1 MTTIDLAPNF
11 DLHGAF
17 PFASIDD
24 AEAGQPKARTL
35 LATPFLYLGQALDR
49 AEFARYVNTYDFGT
63 IPPAYIV
70 FHHTAIPSTIAAPWP
85 ADTAQWDAHEAGLD
99 EAQIKAKRLAQ
110 LAKIRDFYAKEKGWD
125 RGPHLFVDDK
135 YIYLFTPMAEI
146 GIHAAAGNST
156 HVYGKLKYSIGIE
169 CVGYHEKVQWSAAV
183 ARNVGFAAATLQRRL
198 KTFELRAGAPWSDL
212 NSHRQFNKPSCP
224 GAAITEAY
232 YVRVC
237 QEAATLLDSVG
248 AAKALSVHPKLLGA
262 WQLSGGLWLKDK
274 LTPGRPTSAAAIG
287 ADGLLYQRFERSVAR
302 LQQGGA
308 VDWLLLGEIA
318 TLVTP
323 HA

>member
-1 MTTIDLAPNF
+1 MTIDLAPQFN
-11 DLHGAF
+11 LYGAF
-17 PFASIDD
+17 PFASADD
-24 AEAGQPKARTL
+24 ASSTPIARTL
-35 LATPFLYLGQALDR
+35 AATPFLYIGQALTR
-49 AEFARYVNTYDFGT
+49 QAFALYVAGYDFGP
-63 IPPAYIV
+63 IPPGYIV

-85 ADTAQWDAHEAGLD
+85 ADTAQWDAHEAGLN

-110 LAKIRDFYAKEKGWD
+110 LGKIRDFYAKEKGWD

-156 HVYGKLKYSIGIE
+156 HVNGKLKYSIGIE

-198 KTFELRAGAPWSDL
+198 KTFELRGGAPWSDL

-224 GAAITEAY
+224 GAAITEQF
-232 YVRVC
+232 YVKVC
-237 QEAATLLDSVG
+237 QDAANLLDSAG
-248 AAKALSVHPKLLGA
+248 AVKALSVHPRLLGA
-262 WQLSGGLWLKDK
+262 WQQSGGLWLKDK
-274 LTPGRPTSAAAIG
+274 LTPGLPTTAGYIG

-302 LQQGGA
+302 IRTDGA

-318 TLVTP
+318 TLSAPTS
-323 HA
+323 